1 MNRKSRLER
10 RVADARTMRALVA
23 LAAPIATAMGGE
35 TVMGLV
41 DTKLVGGLGPAALG
55 GVGVAMTIVFFGY
68 MTIFGLMRGVKVC
81 VAHAVGQGH
90 GDRSVRY
97 AQAGV
102 TLGLLAGGVVW
113 ASTRDVGPLLRAIG
127 IDAALVPYART
138 FLATFTLGAPASAV
152 LSALTHHRQALGDA
166 RTPMIVGLSGNVLN
180 ALLGWSLIY
189 GHAGLPALGV
199 RAARW
204 RRRRRSMSRPIV
216 LAAALLWR
224 TRRERSYRR
233 VRAEL
238 PLRSAIREVAE
249 LGVPTGVQFGS
260 EMLAFVTSRRSSGR
274 SGQRRSRRTRSPSR
288 RIRTSFLP
296 GTAVAEA
303 ASVLVGQALGRRSL
317 VEADR
322 TTEQRSSSPSA
333 SWPPAASPSRSAASA
348 IVRAFT
354 DDAGVA
360 RVARR
365 LLWIASGFQVLDAVA
380 IVLRGALRGAQD
392 VRVPALIGVAV
403 IWICVPTA
411 ALVLGA
417 SRLGRRG
424 GWCGFVARRRSAQS
438 SSGLAGATGRGGAL
452 TPGTAW
458 AQRDRGALRSLCV
471 RRARNRGRKTDPSD
485 MAGNSYYMTPYLG
498 RPSPPP
504 SQVIVGGRSVDV
516 RERRAVLNRPPRFGL
531 KGYTQGAADRSL
543 CLPS

>member
-1 MNRKSRLER
+1 MNRQSRLER

-90 GDRSVRY
+90 GARSVRY

-102 TLGLLAGGVVW
+102 TLGLLAGGAVW

-127 IDAALVPYART
+127 IEAALVPYART
-138 FLATFTLGAPASAV
+138 FLATFTFGAPASAV
-152 LSALTHHRQALGDA
+152 LSALTHHRQAIGDA

-199 RAARW
+199 RGGAMATAATEYVEAL
-204 RRRRRSMSRPIV
+204 V

-233 VRAEL
+233 VRSEL
-238 PLRSAIREVAE
+238 SLRSAIREVAE
-249 LGVPTGVQFGS
+249 LGIPTGLQFGS
-260 EMLAFVTSRRSSGR
+260 EMLAFVTFTALLGTL
-274 SGQRRSRRTRSPSR
+274 GAAQIAAHQIALAT
-288 RIRTSFLP
+288 IRTSFLP

-322 TTEQRSSSPSA
+322 TTR
-333 SWPPAASPSRSAASA
+333 AALLLAVGFMATCGVAFAIGGSA

-354 DDAGVA
+354 DDAGVG

-380 IVLRGALRGAQD
+380 IVLRGALRGARD

-403 IWICVPTA
+403 IWTCVPTA
-411 ALVLGA
+411 ALVLGRVA
-417 SRLGRRG
+417 GWGAAG
-424 GWCGFVARRRSAQS
+424 GWFGFVAETTIGAILFGARWRHGSWRHAYAEDRV
-438 SSGLAGATGRGGAL
+438 GAREARPALASELTVRGE
-452 TPGTAW
+452 
-458 AQRDRGALRSLCV
+458 S
-471 RRARNRGRKTDPSD
+471 
-485 MAGNSYYMTPYLG
+485 
-498 RPSPPP
+498 
-504 SQVIVGGRSVDV
+504 
-516 RERRAVLNRPPRFGL
+516 
-531 KGYTQGAADRSL
+531 
-543 CLPS
+543 